1 MYYDEDSGAIS
12 FVAGMLL
19 GAVLGASLALLTAPQ
34 SGRKTRKRLIRAV
47 SSAREVAGDRWEDL
61 ADEVPDAVKAGRKR
75 VRL

>member
-1 MYYDEDSGAIS
+1 MYYDEDSGAIN

-61 ADEVPDAVKAGRKR
+61 TDEVQDAVKAGRKR